1 MKCAL
6 VFKWI
11 QWNKTTKQKE
21 RVRINL
27 RRDRDINQTYFLFM
41 RCLINECMLC
51 EIHLFNVYLPNN
63 IIYFSDLEHLT
74 SWSFIS
80 IVAHVISIT
89 GRGWAN
95 AKDMAKYSHDP
106 QETLHLSFIIT
117 WQAEGK
123 NGIFKFLFLD
133 ETK

>member
-1 MKCAL
+1 MRCAS
-6 VFKWI
+6 VVKSVEEKI
-11 QWNKTTKQKE
+11 IKE
-21 RVRINL
+21 KGRGRLNL

-95 AKDMAKYSHDP
+95 AKDMAKYPHDP
-106 QETLHLSFIIT
+106 
-117 WQAEGK
+117 
-123 NGIFKFLFLD
+123 
-133 ETK
+133 

>member
-1 MKCAL
+1 MRCAQQ
-6 VFKWI
+6 VSESSGSQSK
-11 QWNKTTKQKE
+11 KQSLSK
-21 RVRINL
+21 RRRFNL
-27 RRDRDINQTYFLFM
+27 RRDRDINQTYVLVM

-51 EIHLFNVYLPNN
+51 EIHLFKVYLPNN

-95 AKDMAKYSHDP
+95 AKDMAKHPHDP
-106 QETLHLSFIIT
+106 
-117 WQAEGK
+117 
-123 NGIFKFLFLD
+123 
-133 ETK
+133 